1 MRQHLTLHSLLRRK
15 RPRLTRLDKT
25 HIVPTHPIILIEN
38 SNKSSHPFTLTQEGH
53 PHAMIRLQEIT
64 IIHAPIGRCFDL
76 ARSVEV
82 HLLANIH
89 SGEQA
94 LAIGGVTSGLPELSQ
109 QVTWRAKHFGVWQ
122 NLTSKY
128 TRMQPPTYFQAT
140 MTEGIF
146 RSMRADHFFRVL
158 PSGATEMRD
167 DFRIAAPLPI
177 LGPLA
182 DILFLRRYMLALL
195 RERNTV
201 IKQLAES
208 ASKDWQRYLPS
219 HPTEQQPENHTR

>member
-1 MRQHLTLHSLLRRK
+1 
-15 RPRLTRLDKT
+15 
-25 HIVPTHPIILIEN
+25 
-38 SNKSSHPFTLTQEGH
+38 
-53 PHAMIRLQEIT
+53 MIRLQEIT
-64 IIHAPIGRCFDL
+64 IIEAPIARCFDL

-94 LAIGGVTSGLPELSQ
+94 LAIGGVTSGLPELNQ
-109 QVTWRAKHFGVWQ
+109 LVTWRARHFGVWQ
-122 NLTSKY
+122 NLTSRY
-128 TRMQPPTYFQAT
+128 TAMQPPTYFQAT

-146 RSMRADHFFRVL
+146 RSMQADHFFRAL

-167 DFRIAAPLPI
+167 DFRFAAPLPL

-182 DILFLRRYMLALL
+182 ETLFLRRYMLALL
-195 RERNTV
+195 RERNAV

-208 ASKDWQRYLPS
+208 ESNQWQRYLPAHS
-219 HPTEQQPENHTR
+219 IARNAESPVP